1 MPIKLS
7 LSPYAALE
15 ITAKNKDTNEGL
27 NFGTENNQIR
37 RWDYGII
44 PRITLPYGDIEL
56 FTGYKIGLNNI
67 SNNPDIEFYNRGLY
81 FRLTMRFF
89 GNHL

>member
-1 MPIKLS
+1 MPIKLI
-7 LSPYAALE
+7 LSPYTALG
-15 ITAKNKDTNEGL
+15 ITAKNKDTNERL
-27 NFGTENNQIR
+27 NFGTANIQIK

-44 PRITLPYGDIEL
+44 PGITLPYGDIEL